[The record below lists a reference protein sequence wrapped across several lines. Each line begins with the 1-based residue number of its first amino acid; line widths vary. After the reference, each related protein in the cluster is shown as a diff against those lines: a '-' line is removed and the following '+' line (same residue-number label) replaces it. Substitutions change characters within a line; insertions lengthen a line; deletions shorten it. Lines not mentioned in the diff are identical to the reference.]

1 MTPAPTRL
9 GEPGGSGR
17 WAGVPADERRAER
30 RRLLLDAAL
39 DLVGTGGADAV
50 TVRAVC
56 KAARLNPRYFYESFA
71 DRGEL
76 LVGLYDD
83 VAAALGAVVAERLS
97 VAPDDLAEAARIGID
112 TVFRFAAEDP
122 RRAKVLYVE
131 ALTDEALA
139 RRRLDAVDAF
149 IAALARGRVADDD
162 EGAATSGPRAP
173 AIDVVAASMF
183 TGGVEEILTGWL
195 GGRIDLTLDEVVDA
209 AVALAHRILL
219 PPA

>member
-1 MTPAPTRL
+1 MTPAPSPAEDPV
-9 GEPGGSGR
+9 GPGR
-17 WAGVPADERRAER
+17 WTGVPADERRVER

-56 KAARLNPRYFYESFA
+56 RAARLNPRYFYESFA

-83 VAAALGAVVAERLS
+83 VAAALGSVVAPRLS
-97 VAPDDLAEAARIGID
+97 AAPDDLAAAVRIGID

-131 ALTDEALA
+131 ARTDEVLA
-139 RRRLDAVDAF
+139 RRRLDTVDGF
-149 IAALARGRVADDD
+149 IAALSNPGGDG
-162 EGAATSGPRAP
+162 EGGSAGTAP
-173 AIDVVAASMF
+173 PVIDVVAASMF
-183 TGGVEEILTGWL
+183 TGGVEEVLTGWL
-195 GGRIDLTLDEVVDA
+195 GGRIALTLDEVVDA
-209 AVALAHRILL
+209 AVDLALRVVL

>member
-1 MTPAPTRL
+1 MTPAPRSAGDT
-9 GEPGGSGR
+9 GAPSR
-17 WAGVPADERRAER
+17 WAGVPVDERRAER

-39 DLVGTGGADAV
+39 DLVGTGGAEAV

-97 VAPDDLAEAARIGID
+97 AAPDDLAEAARIGID

-139 RRRLDAVDAF
+139 RRRLDTVDGF
-149 IAALARGRVADDD
+149 IAALSGGWAEGGARQ
-162 EGAATSGPRAP
+162 GAAGASP

-183 TGGVEEILTGWL
+183 TGGVQEVLTGWL

-209 AVALAHRILL
+209 AVDLALRVLQ
-219 PPA
+219 PPS

>member
-1 MTPAPTRL
+1 VSPAPRPADDPV
-9 GEPGGSGR
+9 GPGR
-17 WAGVPADERRAER
+17 WTGVPADERRVER

-83 VAAALGAVVAERLS
+83 VAVALGAVVAERLS

-149 IAALARGRVADDD
+149 IAALASGRVGDG
-162 EGAATSGPRAP
+162 ERGATSGPRAP

-219 PPA
+219 PPG

>member
-1 MTPAPTRL
+1 M
-9 GEPGGSGR
+9 
-17 WAGVPADERRAER
+17 
-30 RRLLLDAAL
+30 
-39 DLVGTGGADAV
+39 

-83 VAAALGAVVAERLS
+83 VAVALGGVVAERLS
-97 VAPDDLAEAARIGID
+97 AAPDDLAAAARIGID

-131 ALTDEALA
+131 ARTDEVLA
-139 RRRLDAVDAF
+139 RRRLDTVDGF
-149 IAALARGRVADDD
+149 IAALSTGRG
-162 EGAATSGPRAP
+162 GAGGSGAGTVTPV
-173 AIDVVAASMF
+173 IDVVAASMF
-183 TGGVEEILTGWL
+183 TGGVEEVLTGWL

-209 AVALAHRILL
+209 AVDLALRVVL
-219 PPA
+219 PPT

>member
-1 MTPAPTRL
+1 
-9 GEPGGSGR
+9 
-17 WAGVPADERRAER
+17 VPVDERRAER
-30 RRLLLDAAL
+30 RRLLLEAAL
-39 DLVGTGGADAV
+39 DLVGDGGAEAV

-83 VAAALGAVVAERLS
+83 VAAALGVVVAERLS
-97 VAPDDLAEAARIGID
+97 AGPDDLAGSVRIGID

-131 ALTDEALA
+131 ARTEAALA
-139 RRRLDAVDAF
+139 RRRLDTVDGF
-149 IAALARGRVADDD
+149 IAALSGGPTRG
-162 EGAATSGPRAP
+162 
-173 AIDVVAASMF
+173 IDVVSASMF

-195 GGRIDLTLDEVVDA
+195 GGRIDLTLDQVVDA
-209 AVALAHRILL
+209 AVALAVRVLL
-219 PPA
+219 PAT